1 MPQDLITDIAVVRIP
16 MLTTFRGLAF
26 REMLIFRGSERFSE
40 FSPFLE
46 YEDQESAIW
55 LKSSLSWANDPLP
68 KAIRSKI
75 PINAT
80 LPAVSADQVERVLQG
95 FGDFESVKIKVAET
109 GQDFSQD
116 LERIHKVRE
125 LYPTAKFRIDANGGY
140 SVAQALEL
148 AKLMAGSNL
157 EYLEQPVATIPEMV
171 ELHDLIAKADLEV
184 KIAADESIR
193 KAQDPLEVA
202 RLGACDIAVIK
213 VAPMGGV
220 EKALE
225 IANKSGLEIVVSSA
239 LESSIGIAQGLALAA
254 SIPTLN
260 YPCGLGTLNLMAGDI
275 VKNPLRTQNGFL
287 EFDVPEIDS
296 EMLEKYRAPKDR
308 EEFWIKRLE
317 RCLELL

>member
-1 MPQDLITDIAVVRIP
+1 

-26 REMLIFRGSERFSE
+26 REMLIFKGSERFAE

-46 YEDQESAIW
+46 YEDPEAAIW
-55 LKSSLSWANDPLP
+55 LKSALSWANNPLP
-68 KAIRSKI
+68 KTIRSKI

-80 LPAVSADQVERVLQG
+80 LPAVASDQIKAVLDA
-95 FGDFESVKIKVAET
+95 FGEFESVKIKVAEK
-109 GQDFSQD
+109 GQDFTQD
-116 LERIHKVRE
+116 LERIQKVRK
-125 LYPTAKFRIDANGGY
+125 LYPNAKFRIDANGGY
-140 SVAQALEL
+140 SVSQALGL
-148 AKLMAGSNL
+148 AKLLAGSNL

-171 ELHDLIAKADLEV
+171 ELRDLVAKANLEV

-202 RLGACDIAVIK
+202 KLGACDIAVIK

-220 EKALE
+220 ERAID
-225 IANKSGLEIVVSSA
+225 IAIESKLDIVVSSA
-239 LESSIGIAQGLALAA
+239 LESSIGIAQGLAMAA
-254 SIPTLN
+254 TLPVLN
-260 YPCGLGTLNLMAGDI
+260 YSCGLGTLNLMAGDI

-287 EFDVPEIDS
+287 EFDVPEIDQ

-308 EEFWIKRLE
+308 EEFWMKRLE